1 MYCKSMELWL
11 NGTTLSLIKDVK
23 QLIKK
28 EDKMTIFRK
37 GYQLIPFDDIEDQW
51 IPESEWTR
59 DKIGDTQPRVVA
71 LDATFPWWVSP
82 SKN

>member
-1 MYCKSMELWL
+1 
-11 NGTTLSLIKDVK
+11 
-23 QLIKK
+23 
-28 EDKMTIFRK
+28 MTIFRK

-59 DKIGDTQPRVVA
+59 DKIGDTQPRVIA

>member
-1 MYCKSMELWL
+1 
-11 NGTTLSLIKDVK
+11 
-23 QLIKK
+23 
-28 EDKMTIFRK
+28 MTMFRK
-37 GYQLIPFDDIEDQW
+37 GYQLIPFNDIEDQW

-82 SKN
+82 SKNERSWFFKIKLVLSSDIADQRILQFD